1 MPKTIKSDLSN
12 PAMNIPEINL
22 KRVVIIGGG
31 FAGLNIAK
39 KLSGK
44 DFQIVMLDKHNYHTF
59 QPLLYQVATAGLEPD
74 SIAHAIRQIF
84 TKKENFY
91 FRIADVKKIDPV
103 NKRIHTPIG
112 SIFYDYLIVAT
123 GSETNYY
130 GNESIRKHAMAMKT
144 VPEALDL
151 RSLILQSLESA
162 ILTNDL
168 EERQRLMNFVIVG
181 GGPTGV
187 ELAGA
192 FGELKKHVLPHDY
205 PDLDIRRMNV
215 HLIQASDKLLPT
227 MSENASEKA
236 AKYLKEIG
244 VQVWFNTMVENYDGK
259 IITTNNRTFEATTMI
274 WTAGVM
280 GSLIPGIDGEGT
292 VIGGRYSVDEYN
304 QIIGSNDVYAVGD
317 VALMITADKP
327 KGDPMVAQVAI
338 QQGKLLAKNLT
349 RIKNNQKPIQFKY
362 KDKGSMATIGR
373 DKAVVDLPHWK
384 FSGWFAWFVWMF
396 VHLVTLIGFRNKVI
410 ALMNWIVQYFSY
422 NKSVRLIIRPYKRG
436 NARSDDD
443 PDVFS

>member
-1 MPKTIKSDLSN
+1 MPQNTRKSDLSN

-39 KLSGK
+39 NLSGK

-91 FRIADVKKIDPV
+91 FRIADVKEIDPE
-103 NKRIHTPIG
+103 NKTIITPIG
-112 SIFYDYLIVAT
+112 NIFYDYLIIAT

-130 GNESIRKHAMAMKT
+130 GNENIRKYSMPMKT
-144 VPEALDL
+144 IPEALDL
-151 RSLILQSLESA
+151 RSLVLQSLEA
-162 ILTNDL
+162 ALLTNDL
-168 EERQRLMNFVIVG
+168 DERQRLMNFVIVG

-192 FGELKKHVLPHDY
+192 FGELKKHVLPNDY

-215 HLIQASDKLLPT
+215 HLIQGADRLLPPMSQNASD
-227 MSENASEKA
+227 KA
-236 AKYLKEIG
+236 AKYLDKLG
-244 VQVWFNTMVENYDGK
+244 VQVWFNTLVNDYDGK
-259 IITTNNRTFEATTMI
+259 IVTTNDRSFETSTMI
-274 WTAGVM
+274 WTAGVK
-280 GSLIPGIDGEGT
+280 GALIPGMEGED
-292 VIGGRYSVDEYN
+292 VIVGGRYLVDEFN
-304 QIIGSNDVYAVGD
+304 KIKGLEDIYAVGD
-317 VALMITADKP
+317 VALMMTPYNP

-338 QQGKLLAKNLT
+338 QQGKQLAKNLMA
-349 RIKNNQKPIQFKY
+349 IKEGKSPKPFKY

-384 FSGWFAWFVWMF
+384 FSGWFAWLVWMF
-396 VHLVTLIGFRNKVI
+396 IHLVSLIGFRNKMI
-410 ALMNWIVQYFSY
+410 ALTNWVVQYFSY
-422 NKSVRLIIRPYKRG
+422 NKSVRLIIRPYTKGEAAPRE
-436 NARSDDD
+436 
-443 PDVFS
+443 